1 MAESAAAQNP
11 PVVAEVQ
18 PVAQPEG
25 QQPDQPMAEAEP
37 AAQEEPAQE

>member
-11 PVVAEVQ
+11 PVAEAQ